1 MKERNNENKEYDYDT
16 LYRLLWGI
24 YGNDIAEQKF
34 KGITNTEY
42 DKVEICKAKEKEI
55 IDGFSESFEKGKK
68 QGG

>member
-34 KGITNTEY
+34 KDLTNTDY
-42 DKVEICKAKEKEI
+42 DKTEIYKAKEKEMS
-55 IDGFSESFEKGKK
+55 DGFSKSFENGGKAND
-68 QGG
+68 